1 MAEQLVRSPAK
12 EAAALPSRQPGYYV
26 PGTTEVAGYSLH
38 KVSGG
43 KYELREPF
51 EYVDPHGRSYIVPR
65 SGKLGTDLASIPAFA
80 SWLVPKDGRH
90 TQAALLHD
98 AMIVDAGKGEV
109 QDYIGPPVKDDEEAD
124 RIFREGMQT
133 SGVPFVRRWMIWTA
147 VAMRSL
153 WMCRCP
159 SQRVRLLVSVPLFAI
174 FGLFALPDV
183 LAFPQYGSLAGQLWA
198 VVGLV
203 VVGAGVLAWKRWPA
217 KPFSVAVAV
226 ALLAGLLAVLLMLPD
241 RLPERFPSLLPD
253 VHQDGAGLQ
262 WNGWDLD
269 DPENDDP
276 MFPVP
281 IQALTF
287 LAMLGLGAGLNAI
300 LLIPRPRLGALLAV
314 LLGLLAFPL
323 YFVLVATGVYWA
335 LEGIGLGVKRLRR

>member
-1 MAEQLVRSPAK
+1 MAAQRLRSPAE
-12 EAAALPSRQPGYYV
+12 EAASPPNRQPGYYV
-26 PGTTEVAGYSLH
+26 PGTAEVAGYTLH
-38 KVSGG
+38 KVPGG
-43 KYELREPF
+43 QYELREPF
-51 EYVDPHGRSYIVPR
+51 EYVDPHGKSYIVPR

-80 SWLVPKDGRH
+80 SWLIPKDGRH

-98 AMIVDAGKGEV
+98 AMIVDAAKGEV
-109 QDYIGPPVKDDEEAD
+109 PDYIGPPVKDDEEAD
-124 RIFREGMQT
+124 RIFREGMQA

-153 WMCRCP
+153 WMSRGP
-159 SQRVRLLVSVPLFAI
+159 WHKVRLLVSVPLFAI

-198 VVGLV
+198 VGGLV
-203 VVGAGVLAWKRWPA
+203 VVGAGILAWKRWPA
-217 KPFSVAVAV
+217 KPRSVAVAL
-226 ALLAGLLAVLLMLPD
+226 ALLGAILAVLLMLPD
-241 RLPERFPSLLPD
+241 RLPDRFPSLLPD
-253 VHQDGAGLQ
+253 VHQDGAGLE

-269 DPENDDP
+269 RSENDDP

-335 LEGIGLGVKRLRR
+335 VEGIGLGVKRLRS